1 MNKKTDTQIEHAETE
16 NLTRARLVE
25 NAYREDLGCSKKDLR
40 EIVDA
45 VLDIMSTALIDETE
59 VKISGFGKLKTKH
72 KSARIG
78 RNPQTEEQLIISK
91 RKVVSFQPSR
101 LLTKRLNENAK

>member
-1 MNKKTDTQIEHAETE
+1 MNTKKEMKTAHMGAE
-16 NLTRARLVE
+16 NLTRARLAE
-25 NAYREDLGCSKKDLR
+25 HAYRDDFGCSKKDLR
-40 EIVDA
+40 EIIDA
-45 VLDIMSTALIDETE
+45 VLDIMSTALLEEKE

-101 LLTKRLNENAK
+101 LLTKRLNEQTK